1 MPALEPDYVV
11 VGGGNARRLDDPP
24 PRVHPGENANA
35 FKGGFRLW
43 QEADGKPTAEA
54 ITPQKGALMGW
65 PTGLEPATSGVTI
78 QCST

>member
-1 MPALEPDYVV
+1 MGFDFADRFGCQVKIINDAAMQALEPDYVV

-43 QEADGKPTAEA
+43 QEADGKTTAEA
-54 ITPQKGALMGW
+54 TTPQKG
-65 PTGLEPATSGVTI
+65 V
-78 QCST
+78 